1 MQVTLENE
9 KENVVKLDITV
20 PAKEAADAYNQ
31 AVKRI
36 SQYVNI
42 DGFRKGKAPRQV
54 VERHVGVERIKQE
67 ALEGLMPRVLSQA
80 IDENKLDVIT
90 QPYITS
96 YDYTVGEDLKVTA
109 KVETRPEVTL
119 GEYKGLTVE
128 VEDSPV
134 AEDSMEKA
142 LDALRNQHAETKI
155 ITDRATKDTDI
166 VKIDFDGYVNGE
178 KIKGGEGK
186 NYPLDLAHSNFIPG
200 FAEQLIGKNLNEEFD
215 IEVTFPEDYH
225 DESLKGQKAI
235 FKIKINEISERVVPE
250 LTDEFVQKTGPFK
263 TVDELKADIQKY
275 LEEARENTNRNNSE
289 NEVFK
294 KVIENASVEIPESMI
309 EREAQSLTAEYK
321 NRLAAQG
328 ISWEMLT
335 KAQDENEL
343 LKNIHEDAKIRIKN
357 SLVIDKIAKVEDL
370 KLERTDLDK
379 KFAELSAAYRISQQD
394 LYKQIG
400 KNPEILSSLSQQ
412 AMNDKV
418 RDFLLNNNDVK
429 IVAPKKKK
437 EKKEKVEEK

>member
-42 DGFRKGKAPRQV
+42 DGFRKGKAPRNV

-96 YDYTVGEDLKVTA
+96 YNYNVGEDLKVTA

-119 GEYKGLTVE
+119 GEYKNISIE

-134 AEDSMEKA
+134 AADAMDKA

-155 ITDRATKDTDI
+155 ITDRKTKDTDI

-200 FAEQLIGKNLNEEFD
+200 FAEQLVDKNLNEEFD

-225 DESLKGQKAI
+225 DETLKGQKAT

-250 LTDEFVQKTGPFK
+250 LTDEFVEKIGPFK

-275 LEEARENTNRNNSE
+275 LDEARENTNKNNSE
-289 NEVFK
+289 NEIFK

-328 ISWEMLT
+328 LSWEMIT
-335 KAQDENEL
+335 KAKDEKEIL
-343 LKNIHEDAKIRIKN
+343 ENIHEDAKVRIKN
-357 SLVIDKIAKVEDL
+357 SLVIDKIAKVENIALD
-370 KLERTDLDK
+370 RSDLDK

-418 RDFLLNNNDVK
+418 RDFLVQNNT
-429 IVAPKKKK
+429 
-437 EKKEKVEEK
+437 VEIK

>member
-9 KENVVKLDITV
+9 KDNVVKLDITV
-20 PAKEAADAYNQ
+20 PAKDAADAYNQ
-31 AVKRI
+31 AVRRI

-54 VERHVGVERIKQE
+54 VESHVGVERIKQE

-96 YDYTVGEDLKVTA
+96 YDYNIGEDLKVTA

-134 AEDSMEKA
+134 AADA
-142 LDALRNQHAETKI
+142 LDKAIDGLRNQHAETKI
-155 ITDRATKDTDI
+155 VTDRATVDSDI

-200 FAEQLIGKNLNEEFD
+200 FAEQLVGKNLNDEFD
-215 IEVTFPEDYH
+215 IEVTFPEEYH
-225 DESLKGQKAI
+225 DEKLKGQKAT
-235 FKIKINEISERVVPE
+235 FKIKINEISEKVVPE
-250 LTDEFVQKTGPFK
+250 LNDEFVQKVGPFK
-263 TVDELKADIQKY
+263 TVDELKADVEKY
-275 LEEARENTNRNNSE
+275 LNEARENTNKNNSE

-294 KVIENASVEIPESMI
+294 KVIENASVEIPETMI
-309 EREAQSLTAEYK
+309 EREAQSLVAEYK

-328 ISWEMLT
+328 LNWDMVT
-335 KAQDENEL
+335 KVQGEDEL
-343 LKNIHEDAKIRIKN
+343 MKNIKEDAKTRIKN
-357 SLVIDKIAKVEDL
+357 SLVIDKIAKVENINLD
-370 KLERTDLDK
+370 RADLDK

-412 AMNDKV
+412 AMNDKI
-418 RDFLLNNNDVK
+418 RDFLLQNNKVE
-429 IVAPKKKK
+429 IVAP
-437 EKKEKVEEK
+437 KEKVEEK